1 MRNIDLERTGRQLKK
16 CCKERGIKPIDIQKA
31 LSLHNPQAVYKWF
44 RGDTLP
50 SIENLCTV
58 ADLLHLPIEAL
69 LMFQEDESDTDK
81 YTSAMLEWA
90 VQNAKKSDHIKI
102 CFWKAIGV
110 LLGVRDDIQ

>member
-1 MRNIDLERTGRQLKK
+1 MRNIDIERTGKQLKK
-16 CCKERGIKPIDIQKA
+16 CCKERGIKPSDIQKA

-44 RGDTLP
+44 RGESLP

-69 LMFQEDESDTDK
+69 LIFQEDAASSEQNIRF
-81 YTSAMLEWA
+81 MLEWA
-90 VQNAKKSDHIKI
+90 VRNAKKSDHIKI

-110 LLGVRDDIQ
+110 LLGVCEDIR